1 MAFTIKQNDTA
12 PSVEAVLKNSA
23 GSAVDLTGATVNFH
37 MKDLSGT
44 VVVAAAASVTDDIG
58 GTVQY
63 DWIAADTDT
72 AGTFYAEFEVEYPDG
87 TIETFPN
94 TGSVAVNIVKE
105 LN

>member
-23 GSAVDLTGATVNFH
+23 GTAVDLTGATVNFH
-37 MKDLSGT
+37 MKDLGGT
-44 VVVAAAASVTDDIG
+44 VVVDAAASVTDASG

-63 DWIAADTDT
+63 DWDAADTDT

-94 TGSVAVNIVKE
+94 TGSVAVKIVKE

>member
-23 GSAVDLTGATVNFH
+23 GTAVDLTGATVNFH

-44 VVVAAAASVTDDIG
+44 VVVDAVASVTDGSG

-63 DWIAADTDT
+63 DWNSADTDT

-94 TGSVAVNIVKE
+94 TGSVAVKIVKE

>member
-12 PSVEAVLKNSA
+12 PSLEAVLKDSA
-23 GSAVDLTGATVNFH
+23 GSAINLIGATVNFH
-37 MKDLSGT
+37 MKDLNGT
-44 VVVAAAASVTDDIG
+44 LMVDAATTVTDAEG

-63 DWIAADTDT
+63 DWEAADTTT
-72 AGTFYAEFEVEYPDG
+72 AGTFYAEFEVEYLDG

-94 TGSVAVNIVKE
+94 NGNVAIKIIKE